1 MTNIIKIINHE
12 FLILKDSSKIKFC
25 EINSNYKTKIIVNY
39 ILKNKNEDIEYLT
52 EAIIEEIKEHTSRR
66 NSCGRVF
73 GP

>member
-52 EAIIEEIKEHTSRR
+52 EAIIEEIKERIYIR
-66 NSCGRVF
+66 EIENK
-73 GP
+73 